1 MGARDANPVDFL
13 LVRALVVGHSFA
25 RLVEVTC
32 LGSQNRDADILTG
45 FDVVRIVERRVE
57 LVNLPQEFP
66 GTSSKFFYANTEQG
80 LPRRHANHAYRIRRG
95 WSPVSTE

>member
-66 GTSSKFFYANTEQG
+66 GTSSKFLHANTEQG
-80 LPRRHANHAYRIRRG
+80 LARCHANDAYRIRRG
-95 WSPVSTE
+95 

>member
-32 LGSQNRDADILTG
+32 LGSQNRDPDTLTG
-45 FDVVRIVERRVE
+45 FDVVRVVERRVE
-57 LVNLPQEFP
+57 LVNLPQQLP
-66 GTSSKFFYANTEQG
+66 GTSSKFFDRSEEHTSELQS
-80 LPRRHANHAYRIRRG
+80 L
-95 WSPVSTE
+95 